1 MQPADPPPAPAGAAT
16 APAARGPAA
25 RGLVAA
31 GPAVALV
38 LVALC
43 LRGPFAAVGPVTG
56 ELGDEVGLGGAALAV
71 LTALPLVCFGLLS
84 PVAPLLAARSGVHR
98 AVLLGAAAVVC
109 GVLLRL
115 AGAPGLFAGTVVL
128 CGGIAV
134 CNVLL
139 PAAARAEYG
148 PRSATV
154 VGLTTASIGFS
165 AALGTGLVQPL
176 TDASGS
182 ALGALALWTA
192 PAAVAVLAL
201 VLLARRRGGSAPPP
215 AATGPRAGILRD
227 RVALAV
233 TGYFGL
239 QSLAF
244 YAMLTWLPAVLEDEA
259 GVSPVAA
266 GGLVAVGA
274 ALTTPAALIVP
285 PLAVRRPGQVGWVV
299 WSTVPTAVALLGL
312 LLAPAAAPVLWTL
325 LYGIGTGLCFPLAMT
340 LVLQRTRDV
349 AQTGRLSA
357 AAQGV
362 GYLLAAVGPLAV
374 GLLHDATGGWRTGLV
389 LLLVLLGVQLVVG
402 IPAGR
407 PRLVSEG
414 SPTAGPAADR

>member
-1 MQPADPPPAPAGAAT
+1 MS
-16 APAARGPAA
+16 RGPASA
-25 RGLVAA
+25 W
-31 GPAVALV
+31 PAVALV
-38 LVALC
+38 LMALC
-43 LRGPFAAVGPVTG
+43 LRGPFSAVGPVTG
-56 ELGDEVGLGGAALAV
+56 ELGDELGLGGAALAV
-71 LTALPLVCFGLLS
+71 LTALPLVCLGLLS

-98 AVLLGAAAVVC
+98 AVLVGAGAIVA

-148 PRSATV
+148 RRSATV
-154 VGLTTASIGFS
+154 VGVTTASIGFS

-176 TDASGS
+176 ADASGS

-192 PAAVAVLAL
+192 PAVVATLAL

-215 AATGPRAGILRD
+215 AAAGPRAGILRD
-227 RVALAV
+227 PVARAV
-233 TGYFGL
+233 TAYFGL

-274 ALTTPAALIVP
+274 ALTAPAALVLP

-299 WSTVPTAVALLGL
+299 GSTVPTAAALVGL
-312 LLAPAAAPVLWTL
+312 LLAPAAAPVLWAL
-325 LYGIGTGLCFPLAMT
+325 LYGVGTGMCFPLAMT

-357 AAQGV
+357 AAQSV
-362 GYLLAAVGPLAV
+362 GYLVAAAGPLVV
-374 GLLHDATGGWRTGLV
+374 GLLHEATGGWRTGLV
-389 LLLVLLGVQLVVG
+389 LLLVLLLAQLAVGV
-402 IPAGR
+402 PAGR
-407 PRLVSEG
+407 PRLVSEEAR
-414 SPTAGPAADR
+414 TARPARGR